1 MLRWFLVAACAA
13 GLVAAPFAFG
23 APEANAHGRNYSP
36 LCVVVQWSRAWLHFD
51 YNRCYDCCCERPGG
65 MWVYWG
71 RAFRAGSQQGEF
83 VRVWNLQTNGRID
96 YRSLRPAHEK
106 YCVAAGI

>member
-1 MLRWFLVAACAA
+1 
-13 GLVAAPFAFG
+13 
-23 APEANAHGRNYSP
+23 
-36 LCVVVQWSRAWLHFD
+36 
-51 YNRCYDCCCERPGG
+51 